1 MPFLIWPAL
10 PSGLF
15 LAYLVPPHLACLPP
29 HPLLTCPPPA
39 PCPRPPPHPRCTRRW
54 ARATV
59 CSSPASRSSRPPP
72 SPLAHACG
80 PTSCRCAGQGAG
92 GGRGGGLILC
102 SHLSTPRLF
111 WGLGVG
117 GGHFGAALCFG
128 STSRQPWVLD
138 PHQGSLC
145 LLGCYTWHAQVRIL
159 VRIRHHHHHQVFF
172 SRFRFS
178 WAQGAG

>member
-1 MPFLIWPAL
+1 MACFAIRVVPSL
-10 PSGLF
+10 PRPSSPGL
-15 LAYLVPPHLACLPP
+15 
-29 HPLLTCPPPA
+29 PA
-39 PCPRPPPHPRCTRRW
+39 PSPPPHVP
-54 ARATV
+54 
-59 CSSPASRSSRPPP
+59 SPCPLPSPPP
-72 SPLAHACG
+72 SPQMYQEMGSRHRVQFPCIQIIKTATIPASACVR
-80 PTSCRCAGQGAG
+80 PNIMQVRRAGCG